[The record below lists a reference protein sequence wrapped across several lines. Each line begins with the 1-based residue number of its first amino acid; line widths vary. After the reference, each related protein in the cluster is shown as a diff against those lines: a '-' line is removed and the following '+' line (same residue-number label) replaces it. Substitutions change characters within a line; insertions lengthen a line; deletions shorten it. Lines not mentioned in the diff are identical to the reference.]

1 MNATISV
8 VCWKYKPL
16 SNGECP
22 LFLQVSQKSRRKY
35 QSMGISVDPS
45 YWDFKRKRLKPDCPN
60 GEYLQKII
68 LDKITEVQKQV
79 LIFTADQKEITPA
92 KLLEKRNSIT
102 KDKTV
107 GEFYTELV
115 SEFLQSDRVGNR
127 RVYKMSYNSIKE
139 FNKGRLNILFAD
151 IDLAWLNRYEK
162 WLRSKGNKDTT
173 ISLLFRT
180 LRSAYNKAIE
190 ERSARKTSYPFDSFK
205 VSKFDVKTRKRA
217 ISKEDMLKIMALD
230 LSNESES
237 VRLSRDIFIFSYL
250 CGGINFT
257 DVANL
262 KTENIIAGRLEY
274 IRQKTGK
281 KLSFQLSQE
290 ACKIIDRYSQSNLK
304 RGYLFPILDKK
315 VHLTA
320 LQKQNRIHK
329 LLVRTNKD
337 LKSIAGKAEIKVALS
352 TYASRHTFSTVLKN
366 SGVNVSLISEA
377 LGHESLATTTI
388 YLDSF
393 DNQQVDNAMKNLL

>member
-1 MNATISV
+1 MTASISV
-8 VCWKYKPL
+8 VCYKSKTL
-16 SNGECP
+16 SNGENP
-22 LFLQVSQKSRRKY
+22 LMLQISQNGRRKY
-35 QSMGISVDPS
+35 QSIGVSIDPK
-45 YWDFKRKRLKPDCPN
+45 YWDFLKGKPKPNCPD
-60 GEYLQKII
+60 GELIQKII
-68 LDKITEVQKQV
+68 LDRVTEVQRQI
-79 LIFTADQKEITPA
+79 LEFSANQKEYTPT
-92 KLLEKRNSIT
+92 KLLEKKNTTARE
-102 KDKTV
+102 KTV
-107 GEFYTELV
+107 GEFFEQLLV
-115 SEFLQSDRVGNR
+115 QLKHENKIGNR
-127 RVYKMSYNSIKE
+127 LVYKTTFNSIND
-139 FNKGRLNILFAD
+139 FTKGRLNLLFAD

-162 WLRSKGNKDTT
+162 WLRSKGNKETT

-180 LRSAYNKAIE
+180 LRSTYNKAIE
-190 ERSARKTSYPFDSFK
+190 ERSARKTNYPFDSFK

-217 ISKEDMLKIMALD
+217 ITKEDMLKIMGLD
-230 LSNESES
+230 LTNESDS
-237 VRLSRDIFIFSYL
+237 VSLSRDIFIFSYL

-274 IRQKTGK
+274 VRQKTGK

-290 ACKIIDRYSQSNLK
+290 ACNIIARYSHSNLK
-304 RGYLFPILDKK
+304 RGYLFPILDRK

-337 LKSIAGKAEIKVALS
+337 LKTLAGLAGIKVALS
-352 TYASRHTFSTVLKN
+352 TYASRHSFSTVLKN

-377 LGHESLATTTI
+377 LGHSDLATTAI

-393 DNQQVDNAMKNLL
+393 DNKQVDDAMSNLI

>member
-1 MNATISV
+1 
-8 VCWKYKPL
+8 
-16 SNGECP
+16 
-22 LFLQVSQKSRRKY
+22 
-35 QSMGISVDPS
+35 MGISVDPS